1 MACTKRKYF
10 PSKRQTETVMVT
22 FNFEKALTSTETVDA
37 SEWSV
42 EVEEGTDASPTTTM
56 VIGSPIISGFRVSHL
71 IGSGIMDVI
80 YEIVGQATTSLGQ
93 VLEGTGLI
101 QIRD

>member
-1 MACTKRKYF
+1 MSCAKKEYF
-10 PSKRQTETVMVT
+10 NPKRQTETVMVI
-22 FNFEKALTSTETVDA
+22 FNFEKALSSTETIDA

-42 EVEEGTDASPTTTM
+42 EVEEGIDASPTTTM

-71 IGSGIMDVI
+71 IGSGVVDAV

-101 QIRD
+101 RIRD